1 MKTRFVR
8 QSGVT
13 LIEVLVSI
21 LILSFGMLALGG
33 MMAYAVQ
40 LPKLSGYRAAAAT
53 IAAGHIERMRANPVG
68 FANGDYNV
76 NSSYNIAVSLNN
88 CTYPA
93 CSSTNTANMD
103 KGMTNVLL
111 RQELPNG
118 GMSVT
123 RASVGGVFSNTAGDL
138 WIIWDEPTGLAALDS
153 AGSDNCPSAVTA
165 TPKPRCLYV
174 RFEL

>member
-1 MKTRFVR
+1 MKKPLTR

-21 LILSFGMLALGG
+21 LILSFGILALGG
-33 MMAYAVQ
+33 MLAYAVQ

-53 IAAGHIERMRANPVG
+53 IAAGHIERMRANPVA

-76 NSSYNIAVSLNN
+76 SSSYNVSVALNN

-93 CSSTNTANMD
+93 CSSTNMANMD
-103 KGMTNVLL
+103 TGITNVLL

-123 RASVGGVFSNTAGDL
+123 RASAGGAFSNTAGDL
-138 WIIWDEPTGLAALDS
+138 WIIWDEPAGLATLDS
-153 AGSDNCPSAVTA
+153 AGSDNCPTSVTA

>member
-1 MKTRFVR
+1 MKFNSH

-33 MMAYAVQ
+33 MLAYAVQ
-40 LPKLSGYRAAAAT
+40 MPKLSGYRAAAAT
-53 IAAGHIERMRANPVG
+53 IAAGHIERMRANPAG
-68 FANGDYNV
+68 FANGAYNV
-76 NSSYNIAVSLNN
+76 TLSYNAAVALNN
-88 CTYPA
+88 CAYPA

-103 KGMTNVLL
+103 TGVTNVLL

-138 WIIWDEPTGLAALDS
+138 WIIWDEPTGLATLDS
-153 AGSDNCPSAVTA
+153 AGSDNCPAAVTA